1 MPKPTIGNEDLAETI
16 RQVVFMMKIA
26 HPEIEFAD
34 QLPQGPLVAPFDRRL
49 VSQAVTNIVKNATE
63 AIAAVPDSERGQG
76 RIDILLDDTHPDY
89 VILAVTD
96 NGKGFPV
103 EGRQRLL
110 EPYMTTREGGT
121 GLGLPIVA
129 KILEDHG
136 GGMELADNPAGRGG
150 QVRMWIPKTK
160 QISSEEASAASSRND
175 TRRASL

>member
-1 MPKPTIGNEDLAETI
+1 M
-16 RQVVFMMKIA
+16 
-26 HPEIEFAD
+26 
-34 QLPQGPLVAPFDRRL
+34 
-49 VSQAVTNIVKNATE
+49 
-63 AIAAVPDSERGQG
+63 AVPESERGQG
-76 RIDILLDDTHPDY
+76 QIAVLLDDTHPEY

-103 EGRQRLL
+103 DGRQRLL

-160 QISSEEASAASSRND
+160 QIASEETSPTASSRND
-175 TRRASL
+175 SRRASL